1 MPRKIKSSAE
11 PTQQKNTSL
20 KRAVKP
26 KGAGHSKKS
35 GDGGPWAGSG
45 SKTVQHSEGPAI
57 ARKKTETGRGA
68 KTRTA
73 MRTAKVNHPN
83 HGD

>member
-1 MPRKIKSSAE
+1 MPRKVQSSGE
-11 PTQQKNTSL
+11 STQQKNTSL
-20 KRAVKP
+20 KRALKP
-26 KGAGHSKKS
+26 KAAGHSKKS

-45 SKTVQHSEGPAI
+45 AKTVQHSEGPAI

-73 MRTAKVNHPN
+73 MRSDKANHPN
-83 HGD
+83 HG

>member
-1 MPRKIKSSAE
+1 MPRKIQSSGE

-20 KRAVKP
+20 KRALKP
-26 KGAGHSKKS
+26 KAAGHSKKS

-45 SKTVQHSEGPAI
+45 AKTVEHSQGPEI
-57 ARKKTETGRGA
+57 ARKKTESGRGA

-73 MRTAKVNHPN
+73 IRTDKANHPN
-83 HGD
+83 HG

>member
-1 MPRKIKSSAE
+1 MPRKVQSSGE
-11 PTQQKNTSL
+11 STQNKNTSL
-20 KRAVKP
+20 KRALKP
-26 KGAGHSKKS
+26 KAAGHSKKS

-45 SKTVQHSEGPAI
+45 AKTVQHSDGPAI

-73 MRTAKVNHPN
+73 MRSDKANHPN
-83 HGD
+83 HG

>member
-1 MPRKIKSSAE
+1 MPRKIQSSGE
-11 PTQQKNTSL
+11 STQQRNTST
-20 KRAVKP
+20 KRAAKP

-73 MRTAKVNHPN
+73 MRTMKANHPN
-83 HGD
+83 HG